1 MATPSTRPE
10 GTTSSTAD
18 AAAVP
23 AASSAASGTA
33 SATGRTVK
41 APDERRSEILAAAR
55 ELFAE
60 RGINKTSISD
70 VAARV
75 GVTRGLVYHYVAD
88 KDSLVDAVLAEYID
102 EMVDRIRAWDAAR
115 ETGNIEQALTD
126 CIALFRSLAGPGA
139 DVPRIDD
146 TRLYHRFLD
155 RAVEAVV
162 DCFRTT
168 TVEAYARRHRI
179 EIENVYETFSVLI
192 YGLVGLI
199 RAVPT
204 VDDDRLVSIVRQTL
218 RLDRAEETGAAPA

>member
-1 MATPSTRPE
+1 MTTPSISPT
-10 GTTSSTAD
+10 G
-18 AAAVP
+18 VV
-23 AASSAASGTA
+23 ASSGTA
-33 SATGRTVK
+33 GRTVK
-41 APDERRSEILAAAR
+41 APDERRDEIIAAAR

-60 RGINKTSISD
+60 QGINKTSISD

-88 KDSLVDAVLAEYID
+88 KDSLVDVVLAEYID
-102 EMVDRIRAWDAAR
+102 ELVERIRAWDAAR

-126 CIALFRSLAGPGA
+126 CIALFRSLAGPHA

-155 RAVEAVV
+155 HAVEAVV

-168 TVEAYARRHRI
+168 TVEAYARLHRI

-192 YGLVGLI
+192 YGLVGLV

-204 VDDDRLVSIVRQTL
+204 VDDERLVSIVRQTL
-218 RLDRAEETGAAPA
+218 RLDLGRTGASPPPPTEP

>member
-1 MATPSTRPE
+1 MATPRTPSAAD
-10 GTTSSTAD
+10 GT
-18 AAAVP
+18 
-23 AASSAASGTA
+23 ASGTA
-33 SATGRTVK
+33 GRTVK
-41 APDERRSEILAAAR
+41 APDERRGEILAAAR

-60 RGINKTSISD
+60 QGINKTSISD

-102 EMVDRIRAWDAAR
+102 ELVDRIRAWDAAR
-115 ETGNIEQALTD
+115 ETGNIEQALID

-155 RAVEAVV
+155 HAVEAVV

-179 EIENVYETFSVLI
+179 EIENVYETFSVLV

-204 VDDDRLVSIVRQTL
+204 IDDDRLVSIVRQTL
-218 RLDRAEETGAAPA
+218 RLDRTDGAGAPPP

>member
-1 MATPSTRPE
+1 MATPSTHPE
-10 GTTSSTAD
+10 GTASSIAD
-18 AAAVP
+18 AAAVTV
-23 AASSAASGTA
+23 SGTA
-33 SATGRTVK
+33 STSGRTVK
-41 APDERRSEILAAAR
+41 APDERRGEILAAAR

-60 RGINKTSISD
+60 KGINKTSISD

-88 KDSLVDAVLAEYID
+88 KDSLVDVVLAEYID
-102 EMVDRIRAWDAAR
+102 ELVQRIRDWDAAR
-115 ETGNIEQALTD
+115 ETGNIDQALTD
-126 CIALFRSLAGPGA
+126 CIALFRSLTGPGA
-139 DVPRIDD
+139 EVPRIDD

-168 TVEAYARRHRI
+168 TVEAYARLHRV

-192 YGLVGLI
+192 YGLVGLV

-204 VDDDRLVSIVRQTL
+204 VDDTRLVSIVRQTL
-218 RLDRAEETGAAPA
+218 RLDLGRTGAAPPP

>member
-10 GTTSSTAD
+10 GTTSSATD

-23 AASSAASGTA
+23 TASSAASGTA

>member
-1 MATPSTRPE
+1 MATPRDASTP
-10 GTTSSTAD
+10 D
-18 AAAVP
+18 
-23 AASSAASGTA
+23 AASSGTA
-33 SATGRTVK
+33 AAGTAAAGTAGRTVK
-41 APDERRSEILAAAR
+41 APDERRGEIVAAAR

-60 RGINKTSISD
+60 QGINKTSISD

-88 KDSLVDAVLAEYID
+88 KDSLVDAVLAEYIA
-102 EMVDRIRAWDAAR
+102 ELVDGIRVWDAAR

-126 CIALFRSLAGPGA
+126 CIALFRSLAGPGGG
-139 DVPRIDD
+139 VPRIDD

-162 DCFRTT
+162 DCFRST

-179 EIENVYETFSVLI
+179 EIDNVYETFSVLV

-204 VDDDRLVSIVRQTL
+204 IDDDRLVSIVRQTL
-218 RLDRAEETGAAPA
+218 RLGQGAGSDPR

>member
-1 MATPSTRPE
+1 MATRSTP
-10 GTTSSTAD
+10 
-18 AAAVP
+18 P
-23 AASSAASGTA
+23 AAASGTA
-33 SATGRTVK
+33 SSGTSERTVK
-41 APDERRSEILAAAR
+41 APDERRGEILAAAR

-60 RGINKTSISD
+60 QGINKTSISD

-102 EMVDRIRAWDAAR
+102 EIVERIRAWDAAR
-115 ETGNIEQALTD
+115 ETGNIEQALID
-126 CIALFRSLAGPGA
+126 CIALFRSLAGAGA

-155 RAVEAVV
+155 HAVEAVV
-162 DCFRTT
+162 NCFRTT

-179 EIENVYETFSVLI
+179 EIENVYETFSVLV

-204 VDDDRLVSIVRQTL
+204 IDDERLVSIVRQTL
-218 RLDRAEETGAAPA
+218 RLDHGQTGAAPPP